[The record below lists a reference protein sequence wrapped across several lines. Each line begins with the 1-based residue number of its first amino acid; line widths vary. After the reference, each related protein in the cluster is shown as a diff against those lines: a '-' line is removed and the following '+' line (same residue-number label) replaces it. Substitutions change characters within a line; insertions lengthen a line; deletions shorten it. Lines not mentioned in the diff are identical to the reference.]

1 MNDWVKE
8 LDNEILMN
16 RRKLLEGNGKISHE
30 EAIKKAEK
38 EFKIYRDREMK
49 ELQSDFDLMV
59 KSLPN
64 KNNQNQKM

>member
-1 MNDWVKE
+1 M
-8 LDNEILMN
+8 
-16 RRKLLEGNGKISHE
+16 
-30 EAIKKAEK
+30 KKAEK

-64 KNNQNQKM
+64 KNNQNENNNKNEG